1 MYTTTDKQIMK
12 TEMTLTIAG
21 EGWRT
26 ATLIELRNIEQ
37 IDELTFKADTSYW
50 GSSVVFK
57 ILETVEYGVIV
68 HATMDDHIR
77 PRIGERSILRC
88 K

>member
-1 MYTTTDKQIMK
+1 MK
-12 TEMTLTIAG
+12 TKMNLTIAG
-21 EGWRT
+21 KGWST
-26 ATLIELRNIEQ
+26 YDSIKLRNIEQ
-37 IDELTFKADTSYW
+37 IDEVTFKADTSCW
-50 GSSVVFK
+50 GSSVVCK
-57 ILETVEYGVIV
+57 ILETVESGVIV